1 MDKFMDY
8 VHLLNA
14 LLLAGYFV
22 AYFRLRIKHNNLTA
36 FTMRLSDDA
45 IRIKNE
51 NDKLKG
57 NLYG

>member
-1 MDKFMDY
+1 MDY

-57 NLYG
+57 NIYG